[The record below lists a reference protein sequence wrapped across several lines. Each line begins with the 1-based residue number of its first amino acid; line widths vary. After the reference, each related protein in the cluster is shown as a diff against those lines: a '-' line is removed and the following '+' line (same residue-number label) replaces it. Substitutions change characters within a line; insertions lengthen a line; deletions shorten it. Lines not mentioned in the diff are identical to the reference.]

1 MRCGRCKETR
11 DVFKTRCA
19 IATAALLVCLSA
31 QAQELRVQC
40 YSDGNECEVT
50 EELAK
55 RFEAANAGAK
65 IVIDKVPY
73 KAVVEQLPVQLAA
86 GEGPDIA
93 RITDL
98 GGLNKYYLD
107 LRPHLSA
114 ARAKAWADNFGAML
128 QWFRAGPADEG
139 IYGLMSQLTVTGAF
153 VNKTLF
159 EQAKLA
165 LPGSTASWD
174 DWVATAGKVAQATK
188 TPFALAMDRS
198 GHRFAPLAVA
208 YGSKLFDAGGTPVV
222 DAGFQTALRKF
233 VDWHKAGLMPKEVWG
248 GVGGSQYRDA
258 FEEFA
263 NGRVVMYYS
272 GSWQVKRMDSQVSK
286 SFDWAVVPAPCGP
299 AACTA
304 MPGGAAYVAL
314 KRTKQPALAAKFLDF
329 LAEDANYRELMAKTD
344 NIPASIAVA
353 KAGVVYNISP
363 AAKAAL
369 NSFAGDV
376 PRIAL
381 PNFALQGYRLNRA
394 VFLPTAQRIGQAVA
408 GELSADDAIKRLA
421 ADIDEQVKAAS
432 K

>member
-1 MRCGRCKETR
+1 MKETSMNSTPQR
-11 DVFKTRCA
+11 VTL
-19 IATAALLVCLSA
+19 TAALVALTSLPLA
-31 QAQELRVQC
+31 AQELRVQC

-50 EELAK
+50 GEIAK

-98 GGLNKYYLD
+98 GGLNKFYLD
-107 LRPHLSA
+107 LTPHLSA
-114 ARAKAWADNFGAML
+114 ASVKAWNANFATTL
-128 QWFRAGPADEG
+128 PWFRANAADKG
-139 IYGLMSQLTVTGAF
+139 IYGLMSQLTVTGAY

-159 EQAKLA
+159 DQANVPM
-165 LPGSTASWD
+165 PGDKATWD
-174 DWVATAGKVAQATK
+174 QWMAAADKVAKATK
-188 TPFALAMDRS
+188 TPYAMAIDRS

-208 YGSKLFDAGGTPVV
+208 YGAKIFDANGAPVI
-222 DAGFQTALRKF
+222 DDGYQTAAKKF
-233 VDWHKAGLMPKEVWG
+233 VEWHKAGLMPKEVWG

-272 GSWQVKRMDSQVSK
+272 GSWQIKRMDANVTK
-286 SFDWAVVPAPCGP
+286 AFHWTVVPAPCGP

-304 MPGGAAYVAL
+304 MPGGAAFVAL

-329 LAEDANYRELMAKTD
+329 LAQDANYSELMARTE
-344 NIPASIAVA
+344 NIPASLAVA
-353 KAGVVYNISP
+353 KAGVKYKVSP
-363 AAKAAL
+363 LARTAMD
-369 NSFAGDV
+369 SFVADV
-376 PRIAL
+376 PKIAK
-381 PNFALQGYRLNRA
+381 PNYDLQGYRFNRA
-394 VFLPTAQRIGQAVA
+394 VFLPTAQRLGQAVA
-408 GELSADDAIKRLA
+408 GEMSADDALKRIA
-421 ADIDEQVKAAS
+421 SDIDEQVKAAS